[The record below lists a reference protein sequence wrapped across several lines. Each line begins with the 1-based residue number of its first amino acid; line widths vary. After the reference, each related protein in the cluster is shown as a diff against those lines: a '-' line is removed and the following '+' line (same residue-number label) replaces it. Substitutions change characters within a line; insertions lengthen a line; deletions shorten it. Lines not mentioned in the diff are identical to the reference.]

1 MRKRYVQALY
11 LIAGFGNQMTFF
23 RSIKEQAE
31 EQLTIGKVLKNIEF
45 KLLLLTAGI
54 ALIGKYL
61 GWIPE
66 ERAFYVMF
74 LLIIL
79 LSFFELTKYKKI
91 EMDLQKIDKKLDT
104 IHIERLSSETNI
116 KVYEDNDE
124 AKDDLKNYVNS
135 VRPQNI
141 YMIEYSSWCVQDI
154 IHSLIKTR
162 TSPNIYLLIQH
173 PKEGES
179 IGGQKRRI
187 WDQIAGVF
195 YQQSKF
201 KNYPNLK
208 ILCYKQRTSFRG
220 RNFDDKLI
228 NIGWYIYKYR
238 ENGKQCVF
246 GHNQP
251 VITFRE
257 GYEGFFDMKKM
268 FNDTFENLWEY
279 GIRLTEV
286 CEEYKNKLALCHNP
300 DFIEWCEK
308 VSPKREDRKIETKR

>member
-1 MRKRYVQALY
+1 
-11 LIAGFGNQMTFF
+11 MTFF
-23 RSIKEQAE
+23 RFSKEQAE
-31 EQLTIGKVLKNIEF
+31 EQLRKVLKNIEF
-45 KLLLLTAGI
+45 KLLLLTAVI
-54 ALIGKYL
+54 AFIVKYL

-66 ERAFYVMF
+66 EQASYVMF

-79 LSFFELTKYKKI
+79 LSFLELDMYKKI
-91 EMDLQKIDKKLDT
+91 ERIDGKIDEID
-104 IHIERLSSETNI
+104 IERLSSETNI
-116 KVYEDNDE
+116 KVYEDNDG

-141 YMIEYSSWCVQDI
+141 YMIEYSSWCVQAI
-154 IHSLIKTR
+154 IGSLIKTR

-187 WDQIAGVF
+187 WNQITEVF
-195 YQQSKF
+195 YQQSEL

-220 RNFDDKLI
+220 RNFDDKLF
-228 NIGWYIYKYR
+228 NIGWYIYKYG

-286 CEEYKNKLALCHNP
+286 CEEYKNELPLCHNHN
-300 DFIEWCEK
+300 FIEWCEK
-308 VSPKREDRKIETKR
+308 VSPKREDRKIETKK

>member
-1 MRKRYVQALY
+1 
-11 LIAGFGNQMTFF
+11 MTFF
-23 RSIKEQAE
+23 RFSKERAE
-31 EQLTIGKVLKNIEF
+31 EQLRKVLKNIEF
-45 KLLLLTAGI
+45 KLLLLTAAI
-54 ALIGKYL
+54 AFIVEYL

-66 ERAFYVMF
+66 GRAFHVMF
-74 LLIIL
+74 LLVIL
-79 LSFFELTKYKKI
+79 LCFFELDKSKKI
-91 EMDLQKIDKKLDT
+91 ERGLQRID
-104 IHIERLSSETNI
+104 RNSEPNI

-154 IHSLIKTR
+154 IGSLIKTR

-179 IGGQKRRI
+179 IGGQKKRI
-187 WDQIAGVF
+187 WDQITGVF
-195 YQQSKF
+195 YQQSEF

-286 CEEYKNKLALCHNP
+286 CEEYKNGLTLCHNP

-308 VSPKREDRKIETKR
+308 VSPEREDRKIETKR

>member
-1 MRKRYVQALY
+1 
-11 LIAGFGNQMTFF
+11 MTFF
-23 RSIKEQAE
+23 RFSKEQAE
-31 EQLTIGKVLKNIEF
+31 EQLRKVLKNIEF
-45 KLLLLTAGI
+45 KLLLLTAVI
-54 ALIGKYL
+54 ALIVKYL

-66 ERAFYVMF
+66 EQAFYVMF

-79 LSFFELTKYKKI
+79 LSFLELDMYKKI
-91 EMDLQKIDKKLDT
+91 ERIDGKIDEID
-104 IHIERLSSETNI
+104 IERLSSETNI

-154 IHSLIKTR
+154 IGSLIKTR

-187 WDQIAGVF
+187 WNQITEVF
-195 YQQSKF
+195 YQQSEF

-220 RNFDDKLI
+220 RNFDHKLI

-251 VITFRE
+251 VIIFRE
-257 GYEGFFDMKKM
+257 GYEGFFEMKKM

-286 CEEYKNKLALCHNP
+286 CEEYKNELPLCHNP
-300 DFIEWCEK
+300 NFIEWCEK